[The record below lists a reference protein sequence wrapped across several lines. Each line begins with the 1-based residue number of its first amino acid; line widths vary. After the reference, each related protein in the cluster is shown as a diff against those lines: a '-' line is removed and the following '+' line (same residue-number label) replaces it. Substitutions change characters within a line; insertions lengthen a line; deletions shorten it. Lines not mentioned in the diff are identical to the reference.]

1 MKLTPHFTLQELT
14 HSDTALQLGI
24 DNTPDSTATE
34 NLQNLCRQVLEPL
47 RQHLGT
53 PVTISSGYR
62 SPRLNQAVGGAPG
75 SQHLTGEAADIRLP
89 LTPYLCS
96 DGLPH
101 TDTARGREWMLWLMD
116 NTDFD
121 QLIWETANR
130 KDYWIHVSCRRDR
143 SQNRHQVIRFL
154 LKS

>member
-14 HSDTALQLGI
+14 HSDTARQQGI
-24 DNTPDSTATE
+24 DNSPNATAVE
-34 NLQNLCRQVLEPL
+34 NLQNLCQQVLEPL
-47 RQHLGT
+47 RQHLGI
-53 PVTISSGYR
+53 PVVISSGYR

-96 DGLPH
+96 DGRAH

-130 KDYWIHVSCRRDR
+130 KDFWIHVSCRRDR

-154 LKS
+154 LKC